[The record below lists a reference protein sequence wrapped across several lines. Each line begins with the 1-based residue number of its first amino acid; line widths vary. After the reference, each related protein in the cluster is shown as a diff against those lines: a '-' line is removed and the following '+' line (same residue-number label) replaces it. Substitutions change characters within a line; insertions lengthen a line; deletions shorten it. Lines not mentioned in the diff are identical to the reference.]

1 MKKIEII
8 PIAKKKSEQ
17 RGIWEDW
24 IKETINSPEQVVE
37 GYGGRKVAHRKY
49 ILGDKEYLLRVIY
62 EEKEELYVVVTTYR
76 TSQIDRYWREEKDE
90 NRI

>member
-1 MKKIEII
+1 
-8 PIAKKKSEQ
+8 
-17 RGIWEDW
+17 
-24 IKETINSPEQVVE
+24 
-37 GYGGRKVAHRKY
+37 
-49 ILGDKEYLLRVIY
+49 GDKEYLLRVIY